1 MVKSIN
7 RKQFILL
14 LLIGYVIAYLIVDGV
29 ENYTVKNE
37 YEKTKIESYNKEWL
51 K

>member
-1 MVKSIN
+1 MVKTIN
-7 RKQFILL
+7 RKQFV
-14 LLIGYVIAYLIVDGV
+14 LIVLIAYVVAYLIVGGV

-37 YEKTKIESYNKEWL
+37 YEQTKIESYNKEGQ